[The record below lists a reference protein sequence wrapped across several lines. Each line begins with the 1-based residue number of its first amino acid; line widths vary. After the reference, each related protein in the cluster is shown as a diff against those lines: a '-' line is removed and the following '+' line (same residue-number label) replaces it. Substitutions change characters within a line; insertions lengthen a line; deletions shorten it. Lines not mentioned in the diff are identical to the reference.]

1 MLNRRALLLGASALA
16 GAAGVAGA
24 ALAIRAKWHTHPN
37 HAVLGWLKANVLP
50 LASAEPGS
58 DFKDL
63 EQLRPLIADARI
75 VSLGEAT
82 HGTREFFQLKHRMI
96 EYCVSQ
102 LGFTMIGFEAEYGAT
117 LAVNDYVLSGKGNAR
132 DVVAAMGFWTWD
144 TEEVVALV
152 EWVRAWNI
160 ANTRKVKFYG
170 FDMQSSPASGMHL
183 LAYLDRVAPHLAA
196 VCEQNIA
203 PLASAYAAD
212 DLRLM
217 PTIVRDQAASQL
229 ATVLD
234 AFATQ
239 RAEWIGRSSESEWH
253 LARQSAIVLDQ
264 FARINA
270 MDNES
275 LSWAKSW
282 RFRDRCMAANVRSL
296 LDAEGHGTKAV
307 LWAHNGH
314 VQRSPSV
321 FFKVIELSNMGSHLH
336 AMFGNEMVVVGFA
349 FNQGSFQAVDET
361 GKLRDHT
368 VPPAPEGF
376 IDAALAATGLPLLA
390 LDLANIPP
398 DGPLAKWL
406 AAKPSQRS
414 IGAVFYGDHTNY
426 SEVANPRDKYD
437 ILLFVERTTAAR
449 GNPRVSRVASEG
461 GSNAEPTNLQLT
473 GSAALPD
480 GWRAISYSRHPYSVS
495 VAEEETP
502 EAGRAVRIARS
513 NDTLVWGD
521 GGITQTFQV
530 GQFGGRRLVFSAA
543 MRAEAAR
550 IGTGAHLV
558 VRFLQ
563 KGDNAVQVVH
573 SGAPVRSSYWMRH
586 SIAADVPRNAERI
599 QICLVVTGAAAG
611 WFGDL
616 DLEVKP
622 VEGAVAVSDAADER
636 RPKRKRP
643 PRPWDVAPQSL
654 PVGKRLRVGP
664 T

>member
-1 MLNRRALLLGASALA
+1 MLNRRALLLGASALV

-24 ALAIRAKWHTHPN
+24 ALAIRAKWPGHPSN
-37 HAVLGWLKANVLP
+37 AVIGWLKANALA
-50 LASAEPGS
+50 LASAEPGT

-63 EQLRPLIADARI
+63 EQLRPLIGEARI

-117 LAVNDYVLSGKGNAR
+117 LAVNDYVLNGKGNAL
-132 DVVAAMGFWTWD
+132 DVVASMGFWTWD
-144 TEEVVALV
+144 TEEVVELV

-160 ANTRKVKFYG
+160 ASTRKVKFYG

-183 LAYLDRVAPHLAA
+183 LAFLERVAPHLAA

-229 ATVLD
+229 ATVID

-239 RAEWIGRSSESEWH
+239 RADWISRTSETEWQ

-264 FARINA
+264 FVRINA

-296 LDAEGHGTKAV
+296 LDAEGPGAKAV

-321 FFKVIELSNMGSHLH
+321 FFKMIELTNMGSHLH
-336 AMFGNEMVVVGFA
+336 TMFGNEMVVFGFA
-349 FNQGSFQAVDET
+349 FNQGSFQATDET

-414 IGAVFYGDHTNY
+414 IGAVFHGDHTNY

-437 ILLFVERTTAAR
+437 VLLFVERTNAAR
-449 GNPRVSRVASEG
+449 GNPRVSRVASG
-461 GSNAEPTNLQLT
+461 AGSNGEPTNLQLA

-480 GWRAISYSRHPYSVS
+480 GWGAISYSRHPYSLS
-495 VAEEETP
+495 VAEDESL

-513 NDTLVWGD
+513 NDTLIWGD
-521 GGITQTFQV
+521 GGITQTFPI
-530 GQFGGRRLVFSAA
+530 GHFRGRRLVFSAA
-543 MRAEAAR
+543 MRAEAAQ
-550 IGTGAHLV
+550 IGTGAQLV
-558 VRFLQ
+558 VRFLP
-563 KGDNAVQVVH
+563 KSGDAVQVVQ
-573 SGAPVRSSYWMRH
+573 SGAPVRSSHWMRH

-622 VEGAVAVSDAADER
+622 AEGAVAVSDADES

-643 PRPWDVAPQSL
+643 PRPWDVPPESV
-654 PVGKRLRVGP
+654 PVASHLRVGVR
-664 T
+664 

>member
-1 MLNRRALLLGASALA
+1 MLNRRAWLLGASALV

-24 ALAIRAKWHTHPN
+24 AMAIRAKWHNHPSN
-37 HAVLGWLKANVLP
+37 TVIGWLKANVLP
-50 LASAEPGS
+50 IASAEPGT

-63 EQLRPLIADARI
+63 EQLRPLIGDARI

-117 LAVNDYVLSGKGNAR
+117 LAVNDYVLNGKGNAL
-132 DVVAAMGFWTWD
+132 DVVAGMDFWTWD

-152 EWVRAWNI
+152 EWVRAWNV
-160 ANTRKVKFYG
+160 ANARKVKFYG

-183 LAYLDRVAPHLAA
+183 LAYLERVAPRLAA
-196 VCEQNIA
+196 VCEQNIS

-234 AFATQ
+234 AFTTQ
-239 RAEWIGRSSESEWH
+239 RADWISRSSETEWH

-270 MDNES
+270 MENES

-282 RFRDRCMAANVRSL
+282 RFRDSCMAANVRSL
-296 LDAEGHGTKAV
+296 LDAEGPGTKAL

-321 FFKVIELSNMGSHLH
+321 FFKVIELTNMGSHLH
-336 AMFGNEMVVVGFA
+336 TVFGNEMVVFGFA
-349 FNQGSFQAVDET
+349 FNQGSFRANDET

-368 VPPAPEGF
+368 VPPAPEGY

-398 DGPLAKWL
+398 DGPLARWL

-414 IGAVFYGDHTNY
+414 IGAVFHGDHTNY

-437 ILLFVERTTAAR
+437 VLLFVERTTAAR
-449 GNPRVSRVASEG
+449 GNPRGTRVASEG
-461 GSNAEPTNLQLT
+461 GSNNEPTNLQLAA
-473 GSAALPD
+473 SAAVPD

-495 VAEEETP
+495 VAADETL
-502 EAGRAVRIARS
+502 EAGRAARIAR
-513 NDTLVWGD
+513 NNNTLLWGD
-521 GGITQTFQV
+521 GGITQTFPV
-530 GQFGGRRLVFSAA
+530 GRFRGQRLVFSAA

-550 IGTGAHLV
+550 IGTGAQLI
-558 VRFLQ
+558 VRFLP
-563 KGDNAVQVVH
+563 KSGDPVQVVQ
-573 SGAPVRSSYWMRH
+573 SGAPARPSRWMRH

-599 QICLVVTGAAAG
+599 QICLVVTGAAVG

-616 DLEVKP
+616 DLELKP
-622 VEGAVAVSDAADER
+622 AEGAVAVSDADER
-636 RPKRKRP
+636 RPKRRRS
-643 PRPWDVAPQSL
+643 PRPWDVAPQPL
-654 PVGKRLRVGP
+654 PVGKRLRVGVR
-664 T
+664 

>member
-1 MLNRRALLLGASALA
+1 MLNRRAWLLGASALV

-37 HAVLGWLKANVLP
+37 NAVLGWLKANVLP

-82 HGTREFFQLKHRMI
+82 HGTREFFKLKHRMI

-117 LAVNDYVLSGKGNAR
+117 LAVNDYVFNGKGNAS
-132 DVVAAMGFWTWD
+132 DVVAGMGFWTWD

-152 EWVRAWNI
+152 EWVRAWNV

-183 LAYLDRVAPHLAA
+183 LAYLERVAPHLAA

-239 RAEWIGRSSESEWH
+239 RAEWISRSSESEWH

-296 LDAEGHGTKAV
+296 LDAEGDGAKAV

-321 FFKVIELSNMGSHLH
+321 FFKVIELTNMGSHLH
-336 AMFGNEMVVVGFA
+336 TLFGNEMVVFGFA

-414 IGAVFYGDHTNY
+414 IGAVFHGDHTNY

-437 ILLFVERTTAAR
+437 VLLFVERTTAAH
-449 GNPRVSRVASEG
+449 GNPRVSRVASEV
-461 GSNAEPTNLQLT
+461 GSNAEPTNLQLA

-480 GWRAISYSRHPYSVS
+480 GWRAISYSRHPYALSI
-495 VAEEETP
+495 VADETL

-513 NDTLVWGD
+513 DSTLVWGD
-521 GGITQTFQV
+521 GGITQTFPV
-530 GQFGGRRLVFSAA
+530 GQFHGQRLVFSAA

-550 IGTGAHLV
+550 IGTGAQLV

-563 KGDNAVQVVH
+563 KNGDAVQVVQ
-573 SGAPVRSSYWMRH
+573 SGAPVRSSYWSRH

-599 QICLVVTGAAAG
+599 QICLVVMGAAAG

-622 VEGAVAVSDAADER
+622 VEGVVAVSDAADER

-643 PRPWDVAPQSL
+643 PRPWDVAPQPL
-654 PVGKRLRVGP
+654 PVGKRLRAVAL
-664 T
+664 